1 MNTDSV
7 KNREDS
13 IRSIVAEKYRQQ
25 GFEVF
30 VEPGIEVLPFDLGRY
45 SPDLLV
51 KKSENEGYIIEIKGS
66 AGQTSIEQYREVS
79 EIISQHAGWRFL
91 LITGEDSLLNGNNI
105 KAEELLSWEQI
116 FRRKEQADRLI
127 SFGENEGAFLS
138 LWLIL
143 EAMMRK
149 QAEELSIPIER
160 FPTKSLINHLY
171 SQGELSIE
179 QFDKAKSLMNVR
191 NRLVHGF
198 QTAELSGTVRQLQ
211 KLVNELFSLWSPPK
225 QSYKKAG

>member
-1 MNTDSV
+1 MKTDSV

-13 IRSIVAEKYRQQ
+13 IRSIVAEKYKQQ
-25 GFEVF
+25 GFEVI
-30 VEPGIEVLPFDLGRY
+30 VEPCIEVLPFDLGRY
-45 SPDLLV
+45 HPDMLV
-51 KKSENEGYIIEIKGS
+51 KKSESEGYIIEIRSS
-66 AGQTSIEQYREVS
+66 AGQTSVEQYREIS
-79 EIISQHAGWRFL
+79 EIVSQHIGWRFL
-91 LITGEDSLLNGNNI
+91 LITGEDSLLNESII
-105 KAEELLSWEQI
+105 KTEELLSWEQI
-116 FRRKEQADRLI
+116 FRRKEQAYRLI
-127 SFGENEGAFLS
+127 SFGEIEGAFLS

-149 QAEELSIPIER
+149 QAEELSLPIER

-211 KLVNELFSLWSPPK
+211 EVVNELFSLWSPPK